1 MSVPTWPIT
10 LPQDLLIAG
19 YGESPGDNQLR
30 SNMDVGPAKVRRR
43 STAAPRKVK
52 GGVILTR
59 EQLVTFRE
67 FYDDILLS
75 GTLRFSWHD
84 PTKPESAVEMR
95 FTEVPSW
102 TAESGQFN
110 LSLSLEILP

>member
-10 LPQDLLIAG
+10 LPQDLSIAG

-59 EQLVTFRE
+59 EQLATFRE

-75 GTLRFSWHD
+75 GVLRFTWLD
-84 PTKPESAVEMR
+84 PTDPESTVEMR
-95 FTEVPSW
+95 FAEKPAW
-102 TAESGQFN
+102 TAQEGFFN
-110 LSLSLEILP
+110 VSLSLEILP